1 METITI
7 QVLNQNALELLKQLE
22 ELHLI
27 RVVEKPMTNTKKLS
41 EMFRGKLSEKISE
54 ALQKQVS
61 ESRNKWDRI

>member
-61 ESRNKWDRI
+61 ESRNEWDRI